1 MRPRTILF
9 INNTITEYKEKRK
22 KMSYA
27 LFLQLQLSANI
38 IANTVATKQQK
49 AILTI
54 KVIAIIAT
62 SSKSDCYYNY
72 FTH

>member
-22 KMSYA
+22 KISYA

-49 AILTI
+49 AILT
-54 KVIAIIAT
+54 K
-62 SSKSDCYYNY
+62 KSYCNY
-72 FTH
+72 SHFQ